1 MPPRKAPN
9 TAKIDFAKL
18 DLRDAL
24 DLAIL
29 IEEEAAERY
38 SEFAKIVGGRYE
50 GDASDAFKEMAGYE
64 TKHRD
69 TLLERRKKLFKRAA
83 RRVSMEM
90 LNDVEAPDRGKPRV
104 FMSPR
109 DAFEVALESEEKA
122 YDFFADALEHVKDR
136 QVRKLFQSLME
147 EEAQHQAL
155 LKRKIRRLPKGPD
168 IEESEADEPPPM

>member
-1 MPPRKAPN
+1 MPARKAPN
-9 TAKIDFAKL
+9 PGAIDFAKL

-29 IEEEAAERY
+29 IEEEAADRY
-38 SEFAKIVGGRYE
+38 REFSTIVGGRYP
-50 GDASDAFKEMAGYE
+50 GDASDAFKEMATYE
-64 TKHRD
+64 LKHRD
-69 TLLERRKKLFKRAA
+69 ALVERRKKLFTRAA
-83 RRVSMEM
+83 RRVSMDM

-122 YDFFADALEHVKDR
+122 YDFFADALDHVKDK
-136 QVRKLFQSLME
+136 QVRKLFKSLMD

-155 LKRKIRRLPKGPD
+155 LKRKIRKLPKGPD

>member
-1 MPPRKAPN
+1 MPPKKAPN
-9 TAKIDFAKL
+9 TGKIDFAKL

-24 DLAIL
+24 DLAIM
-29 IEEEAAERY
+29 IEEEAADRY
-38 SEFAKIVGGRYE
+38 SEFAKIVGGRYP
-50 GDASDAFKEMAGYE
+50 GDASDAFQEMAGYE
-64 TKHRD
+64 AKHREA
-69 TLLERRKKLFKRAA
+69 LIEKRKKLFKRAA
-83 RRVSMEM
+83 RRVSIEM
-90 LNDVEAPDRGKPRV
+90 LDDVEAPDRGKPRV

-136 QVRKLFQSLME
+136 QVKKLFQALMD